1 MVAWF
6 LLFWVANFL
15 EANPDIN
22 NVDRATTDLEL
33 VRQSVMEPTAFAGL
47 YDRHGCR
54 VLRYVVRRVGAIDG
68 EDIAAEVFV
77 RAFGARA
84 SCRGDHGS
92 ALPWLL
98 GVANHVIADH
108 RRVESRR
115 LRTLERLAQVT
126 PRDIEHEDAGLA
138 PELVRAVRRLPGA
151 DRDALLLVVWGE
163 LSYDEAATAL
173 DVPIGT
179 VRSRIARAR
188 KRLIAV
194 LGEDATPIVA
204 QIGGEGTANA

>member
-1 MVAWF
+1 
-6 LLFWVANFL
+6 L
-15 EANPDIN
+15 EADPDIEA
-22 NVDRATTDLEL
+22 VGIPASDLEL
-33 VRQSVMEPTAFAGL
+33 VRRSVETPAEFAEL
-47 YDRHGCR
+47 YDRHGGR
-54 VLRYVVRRVGAIDG
+54 VLRYVARRVGVVDA

-77 RAFGARA
+77 RAYGRRA
-84 SCRGDHGS
+84 SCRGEHGS

-108 RRVESRR
+108 RRLEGRR
-115 LRTLERLAQVT
+115 LILLERLAQT
-126 PRDIEHEDAGLA
+126 TSTSIEHEQASLA
-138 PELVRAVRRLPGA
+138 PELVRALRRVPAA

-163 LSYDEAATAL
+163 LSYEEAATAL

-194 LGEDATPIVA
+194 LGRDVAPIIA
-204 QIGGEGTANA
+204 GLGGEGATNV

>member
-1 MVAWF
+1 
-6 LLFWVANFL
+6 
-15 EANPDIN
+15 
-22 NVDRATTDLEL
+22 
-33 VRQSVMEPTAFAGL
+33 
-47 YDRHGCR
+47 
-54 VLRYVVRRVGAIDG
+54 
-68 EDIAAEVFV
+68 
-77 RAFGARA
+77 
-84 SCRGDHGS
+84 
-92 ALPWLL
+92 LL

>member
-1 MVAWF
+1 
-6 LLFWVANFL
+6 
-15 EANPDIN
+15 
-22 NVDRATTDLEL
+22 
-33 VRQSVMEPTAFAGL
+33 METPAAFAEL
-47 YDRHGCR
+47 YDRHGGR
-54 VLRYVVRRVGAIDG
+54 VLRYVARRVGVVDA

-77 RAFGARA
+77 RAYGRRA
-84 SCRGDHGS
+84 SCRGEHGS

-115 LRTLERLAQVT
+115 LSVLERLAETAPASV
-126 PRDIEHEDAGLA
+126 EHEHAALA
-138 PELVRAVRRLPGA
+138 PELVRALRRVPAA

-163 LSYDEAATAL
+163 LSYEEAATAM

-188 KRLIAV
+188 KRLIGV
-194 LGEDATPIVA
+194 LGKDVAPI
-204 QIGGEGTANA
+204 ITGLGGEGATNV

>member
-1 MVAWF
+1 
-6 LLFWVANFL
+6 L
-15 EANPDIN
+15 EAKPDIQG
-22 NVDRATTDLEL
+22 VGSTTSDLDL
-33 VRQSVMEPTAFAGL
+33 VRQSVDEPTAFAEL
-47 YDRHGCR
+47 YHRHGCR
-54 VLRYVVRRVGAIDG
+54 VLRYVARRVGAIDG

-77 RAFGARA
+77 RAFGARS
-84 SCRGDHGS
+84 SCRGEHGS

-115 LRTLERLAQVT
+115 LKTLERLVEVT
-126 PRDIEHEDAGLA
+126 PRGIAHGDAGLA

-163 LSYDEAATAL
+163 LSYEEAATAL

-194 LGEDATPIVA
+194 LGDDASALVT
-204 QIGGEGTANA
+204 QLGGEGTANA

>member
-1 MVAWF
+1 LVAD
-6 LLFWVANFL
+6 
-15 EANPDIN
+15 PDIED
-22 NVDRATTDLEL
+22 VSSTLSDLEL
-33 VRQSVMEPTAFAGL
+33 VRRSLETPAAFAEL
-47 YDRHGCR
+47 YDRHGGR
-54 VLRYVVRRVGAIDG
+54 VLRYVARRVGVVDF

-77 RAFGARA
+77 RAYGRRA
-84 SCRGDHGS
+84 SCRGEHGS

-115 LRTLERLAQVT
+115 LTVLERLAETALPSV
-126 PRDIEHEDAGLA
+126 EHEHEHEHASLA
-138 PELVRAVRRLPGA
+138 PELVRALRSLPAA

-163 LSYDEAATAL
+163 LSYEEAAIAM

-188 KRLIAV
+188 KRLIGA
-194 LGEDATPIVA
+194 LGQDVAPI
-204 QIGGEGTANA
+204 ITGLGGEGATNV

>member
-1 MVAWF
+1 LDAD
-6 LLFWVANFL
+6 
-15 EANPDIN
+15 PDIED
-22 NVDRATTDLEL
+22 VGLAASDLEL
-33 VRQSVMEPTAFAGL
+33 VERSIETPTAFAEL
-47 YDRHGCR
+47 YDRHGGR
-54 VLRYVVRRVGAIDG
+54 VVRYVARRVGVVDA

-77 RAFGARA
+77 RAYGKRA
-84 SCRGDHGS
+84 SCRGEHGS

-108 RRVESRR
+108 RRIESRR
-115 LRTLERLAQVT
+115 LQTAERLAQTT
-126 PRDIEHEDAGLA
+126 PTSVEHEHSGLA
-138 PELVRAVRRLPGA
+138 PELLRALRRVPAA

-188 KRLIAV
+188 KRLIGA
-194 LGEDATPIVA
+194 LGEDMAPTVP
-204 QIGGEGTANA
+204 GLRGEGAANA